1 MGNNHDKYYA
11 ANKRKILI
19 LGPQE
24 CGKTMLYRTICGQ
37 SKEEIN
43 SLYIPTEKFSNSQV
57 KLLKNK

>member
-24 CGKTMLYRTICGQ
+24 GGKTMLYRTICGQ

-43 SLYIPTEKFSNSQV
+43 SLYIPTEKFSNS
-57 KLLKNK
+57 